1 MTTLACIGSFDPAG
15 FLAIAAIGVAGLIA
29 IPATLI
35 WAIGLL
41 FD

>member
-1 MTTLACIGSFDPAG
+1 MTTLACIGSFDPTG
-15 FLAIAAIGVAGLIA
+15 FFIVGAVAVAGLIV